1 MQPFREHLIVFT
13 RYPRPGSTKTRLIP
27 VLGAR
32 GAAEL
37 QRQMTEHLVAVL
49 RQPALR
55 QRIRSQIRYDG
66 GDADRMRSWL
76 GGEFQYRPQGG
87 GDLAKRM
94 QRALQASFR
103 DGAERAVIIGCDIP
117 HISASLLERAFEGLR
132 HHDLVLGP
140 ASDGGY
146 YLVGLNR
153 RSQPRALPEI
163 FEDIPWGTERVLGTT
178 LKSACR
184 LGLDFQLLEELTD
197 VDRPEDLP
205 VWRKIA
211 SRISVIIPTLN
222 EAGNIGICLQR
233 VRAGRNVEAI
243 VVDGGSRD
251 DTADVARAG
260 GARLLKRRPPRA
272 AQMNSG
278 AAAATGEILLFLHAD
293 CRLPE
298 DYDEQ
303 VRKVLRRPGV
313 SAGAFRLAID
323 SQRASIRIMER
334 VANLRAR
341 FLRKPYG
348 DQALFITARTFH
360 RIGGFSEMAIMEDYE
375 LVQRLSRQGRIQLAA
390 VPVKTSPRRW
400 QHVGVWKT
408 WWLNQLVIAGYYM
421 GVSPKTLARIYQKP
435 TRKGR

>member
-1 MQPFREHLIVFT
+1 MQPFQEHLIVFT

-66 GDADRMRSWL
+66 GDADRMRRWL

-103 DGAERAVIIGCDIP
+103 DGAEFAVLIGCDIP
-117 HISASLLERAFEGLR
+117 HISAPLLERAFAGLR
-132 HHDLVLGP
+132 RHDLVLGP

-153 RSQPRALPEI
+153 RSQPRALPGI
-163 FEDIPWGTERVLGTT
+163 FEDIPWGTERVLVTT
-178 LKSACR
+178 LEKACL

-211 SRISVIIPTLN
+211 SRISVVIPTLN
-222 EAGNIGICLQR
+222 EAGNIGTCLQR
-233 VRAGRNVEAI
+233 VRTGRNVEAI

-251 DTADVARAG
+251 DTADVARTAG
-260 GARLLKRRPPRA
+260 VRLLKSRPPRA
-272 AQMNSG
+272 AQMNAG

-293 CRLPE
+293 CRLPD

-303 VRKVLRRPGV
+303 VRQVLGHPGV

-323 SQRASIRIMER
+323 SRRASMRIMER
-334 VANLRAR
+334 VANLRAH

-348 DQALFITARTFH
+348 DQALFISARIFH

-375 LVQRLSRQGRIQLAA
+375 LVQRLSRRGRIQLAA
-390 VPVKTSPRRW
+390 VPVQTSPRRW

-408 WWLNQLVIAGYYM
+408 WWLNQLVIAGYHM
-421 GVSPKTLARIYQKP
+421 GASPRTLARIYRKP